1 MTTSK
6 TRITNKDLQVAYLVN
21 GVAGVQ
27 AMTSDNVPAKITFQT
42 AIDSLEKLGQEVD
55 PLIAYMETHY
65 SSDTGALR
73 TAPQNGE
80 TRTYKV
86 GQPRDGAPKVSIPL
100 NTLNAAKGDNV
111 NVSFE
116 NGKIVIT
123 LQ

>member
-27 AMTSDNVPAKITFQT
+27 AMTADNVPAKLTFQA
-42 AIDSLEKLGQEVD
+42 AIDSLESLGQEVA
-55 PLIAYMETHY
+55 PLVAFMETHY
-65 SSDTGALR
+65 SSDPGAPR

-86 GQPRDGAPKVSIPL
+86 GQPRDGAPKVNIPL